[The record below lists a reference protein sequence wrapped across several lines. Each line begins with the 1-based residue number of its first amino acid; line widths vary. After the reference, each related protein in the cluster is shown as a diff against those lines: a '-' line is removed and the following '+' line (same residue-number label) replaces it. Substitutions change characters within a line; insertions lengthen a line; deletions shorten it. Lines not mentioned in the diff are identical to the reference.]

1 MAGSPDP
8 GGQHHAPPVPGA
20 LTGAVLTGGRSRR
33 MGTDKALVPVGGT
46 PMARRVAD
54 ALAAAGASPV
64 VCIGG
69 DAGRLGALGLVVVPD
84 RWPGEG
90 PLGGLATA
98 LAAAPPGRVLVAGCD
113 QPWLDPAV
121 LRRLVGA
128 LGRSP
133 EADAAIFRIGAR
145 RQPIPGLYA
154 TTMAARV
161 VAAVESGARRLGDEL
176 DLALHV
182 VEADPGDP
190 ASLRDVDRPID
201 LPGGTLPQAT
211 PTLEVPVEVSEID
224 VDTLAERQGS
234 GSVIID
240 VRMPDEYVEGHVA
253 GARLIPLPEVPDRL
267 AEVPTDQPVLVI
279 CKSGGRSL
287 RATEFYVAQGIDA
300 TNVAGGTMAWIES
313 GRAVVTG
320 DQPG

>member
-1 MAGSPDP
+1 VSG
-8 GGQHHAPPVPGA
+8 V
-20 LTGAVLTGGRSRR
+20 LTGAVLTGGASRR
-33 MGTDKALVPVGGT
+33 MGTDKALVPVDGT
-46 PMARRVAD
+46 PMAKRAVD
-54 ALAAAGASPV
+54 ALGSAGASPV

-69 DAGRLGALGLVVVPD
+69 DAARLAALGLVVVPD
-84 RWPGEG
+84 RWPGDG

-98 LAAAPPGRVLVAGCD
+98 LAVAPPGRVLVAGCD

-121 LRRLVGA
+121 LRRLIGA
-128 LGRSP
+128 ADRSP
-133 EADAAIFRIGAR
+133 DTTAVVFRIDGR
-145 RQPIPGLYA
+145 RQPLPGLYA
-154 TTMAARV
+154 ASLADRL
-161 VAAVESGARRLGDEL
+161 VAAVGAAARRLGDALDLASGVVEL
-176 DLALHV
+176 DLD
-182 VEADPGDP
+182 EAG
-190 ASLRDVDRPID
+190 SLRDVDRPID
-201 LPGGTLPQAT
+201 LPGGTLPPAL
-211 PTLEVPVEVSEID
+211 PNLEVLVEVSEID

>member
-1 MAGSPDP
+1 MF
-8 GGQHHAPPVPGA
+8 GA
-20 LTGAVLTGGRSRR
+20 LTGAVLTGGASRR
-33 MGTDKALVPVGGT
+33 MGRDKALVPVDGT
-46 PMARRVAD
+46 PMVQRVAG
-54 ALAAAGASPV
+54 ALAAAGASAV

-69 DAGRLGALGLVVVPD
+69 DAVRLPALGLVVVPD

-98 LAAAPPGRVLVAGCD
+98 LAAARPGWVLVAGCD

-121 LRRLVGA
+121 LRRLIEA
-128 LGRSP
+128 AGRSP
-133 EADAAIFRIGAR
+133 DATVASFRIDGH
-145 RQPIPGLYA
+145 RQPLPGLYA
-154 TTMAARV
+154 TALADRLT
-161 VAAVESGARRLGDEL
+161 AAVSSGARRLGDAL
-176 DLALHV
+176 DLASMV
-182 VEADPGDP
+182 VELDVDDP

-201 LPGGTLPQAT
+201 LPGGTLPPAP
-211 PTLEVPVEVSEID
+211 PTLEVLVEVSEID

-234 GSVIID
+234 GSVVID

-279 CKSGGRSL
+279 CRSGGRSL

-300 TNVAGGTMAWIES
+300 ANVAGGTMAWIES

>member
-1 MAGSPDP
+1 
-8 GGQHHAPPVPGA
+8 
-20 LTGAVLTGGRSRR
+20 
-33 MGTDKALVPVGGT
+33 MGTDKSLIPVDGT
-46 PMARRVAD
+46 PMAQRVAD
-54 ALAAAGASPV
+54 ALASAGVASV

-69 DAGRLGALGLVVVPD
+69 DAMRLAALGLVVVPD
-84 RWPGEG
+84 RWPGDG

-98 LAAAPPGRVLVAGCD
+98 LAAAPPGWVLVAGCD

-121 LRRLVGA
+121 LRRLVEAPDGSPGA
-128 LGRSP
+128 TT
-133 EADAAIFRIGAR
+133 AVFRIDGR
-145 RQPIPGLYA
+145 RQPLPGLYA
-154 TTMAARV
+154 TGLADGLA
-161 VAAVESGARRLGDEL
+161 AAVASGARRLGDALDLGSTVLEL
-176 DLALHV
+176 DLD
-182 VEADPGDP
+182 DPR
-190 ASLRDVDRPID
+190 SLRDVDRPID
-201 LPGGTLPQAT
+201 LSGGTLPPAT
-211 PTLEVPVEVSEID
+211 PNLEVLVEVSEID
-224 VDTLAERQGS
+224 VDTLAERQGA

>member
-1 MAGSPDP
+1 MAASPDA
-8 GGQHHAPPVPGA
+8 GDAGDRAVPGA

-33 MGTDKALVPVGGT
+33 MGRDKALVPVDGT
-46 PMARRVAD
+46 PMVRRAAD
-54 ALAAAGASPV
+54 ALASAGASPV

-69 DAGRLGALGLVVVPD
+69 DAARLVALGLVVVPD

-90 PLGGLATA
+90 PLGGLASA
-98 LAAAPPGRVLVAGCD
+98 LAVAPPGRVLVAGCD

-128 LGRSP
+128 AGEST
-133 EADAAIFRIGAR
+133 AAVFRVGGR
-145 RQPIPGLYA
+145 RQPLPGLYA
-154 TTMAARV
+154 TTLADRLA
-161 VAAVESGARRLGDEL
+161 AAVDAGARRLGDAL
-176 DLALHV
+176 DLASCVLQL
-182 VEADPGDP
+182 DLDDP
-190 ASLRDVDRPID
+190 ASLRDVDRPRD

-224 VDTLAERQGS
+224 VDTLAERQGP

>member
-1 MAGSPDP
+1 
-8 GGQHHAPPVPGA
+8 
-20 LTGAVLTGGRSRR
+20 
-33 MGTDKALVPVGGT
+33 MGTDKALVPVDGT
-46 PMARRVAD
+46 PMARRVAG
-54 ALAAAGASPV
+54 ALTASGSASV

-69 DAGRLGALGLVVVPD
+69 DAARLRALELVVVPD
-84 RWPGEG
+84 RWPGDG
-90 PLGGLATA
+90 PLGGLGTA
-98 LAAAPPGRVLVAGCD
+98 LAAAPAGWVLVAGCD

-121 LRRLVGA
+121 LRRLVEA

-133 EADAAIFRIGAR
+133 GSEVGVVRVDGRL
-145 RQPIPGLYA
+145 QPLPGVYA
-154 TTMAARV
+154 TALADR
-161 VAAVESGARRLGDEL
+161 VAAAVASGARRLGDVFDLAAGVVDL
-176 DLALHV
+176 DLH
-182 VEADPGDP
+182 DP
-190 ASLRDVDRPID
+190 ASLRDVDRPFD

-224 VDTLAERQGS
+224 VDTLAERQGA

-267 AEVPTDQPVLVI
+267 AEIPTDQPVLVI

-287 RATEFYVAQGIDA
+287 RASEFYVAQGIDA

>member
-1 MAGSPDP
+1 MAASPDA
-8 GGQHHAPPVPGA
+8 GQ
-20 LTGAVLTGGRSRR
+20 LTGAVLTGGASRR
-33 MGTDKALVPVGGT
+33 MGADKALIPVGGT
-46 PMARRVAD
+46 PMARRVAA
-54 ALAAAGASPV
+54 ALTAAGVASV

-84 RWPGEG
+84 RWPGLG

-98 LAAAPPGRVLVAGCD
+98 LAAAPPGAVLVAGCD

-121 LRRLVGA
+121 LRRLIGVADEAAAATFRVG
-128 LGRSP
+128 G
-133 EADAAIFRIGAR
+133 R
-145 RQPIPGLYA
+145 RQPLPGLYA
-154 TTMAARV
+154 TSLAPRLA
-161 VAAVESGARRLGDEL
+161 AAVESGVRRLDHAL
-176 DLALHV
+176 DLADRV
-182 VEADPGDP
+182 VEVGLDAP
-190 ASLRDVDRPID
+190 ASLRDVDRPQD
-201 LPGGTLPQAT
+201 LPGGTLPQAM

-224 VDTLAERQGS
+224 VDTLAERQGA